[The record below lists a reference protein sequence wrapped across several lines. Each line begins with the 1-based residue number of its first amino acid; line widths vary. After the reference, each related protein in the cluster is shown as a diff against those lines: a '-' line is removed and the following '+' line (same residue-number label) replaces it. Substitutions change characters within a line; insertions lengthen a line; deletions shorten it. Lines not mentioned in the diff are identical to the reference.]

1 MICWLLPHAYHTGF
15 IMKILPITSP
25 IVRYSPSVDN
35 FLSVLCL
42 HKEKTLPWIIENYIE
57 IIFNPTQIAY
67 FMMEFL
73 DIYKFWWNCPFVSV
87 SRIDRV
93 LVGDNVIGLIK
104 NAIDRNAYVM
114 FCVDTYYVH
123 AYSSYRKSHFPHEIF
138 IYGYD
143 EDELYTLDYFDFWQC
158 DKRKISA
165 TEIEKAFFE
174 LDNKTDYLRGIISFR
189 VRPNIVERGRNCTQF
204 SEEGVYIP
212 DRKLIKHKVQGF
224 LESSPYVL
232 ASYPNEYDPCF
243 GFYSGIEAFYKMVGE
258 ISVENFARVRKPLC
272 LLYDHIH
279 IMRIRV
285 QYLSDYFE
293 LKLDELVRECQE
305 IEKGCLLLRNKYLR
319 SLMANRLSDAD
330 IIKSEV
336 DGLLG
341 RYRELLV
348 KIISVL

>member
-1 MICWLLPHAYHTGF
+1 MKVLPV
-15 IMKILPITSP
+15 TSP

-73 DIYKFWWNCPFVSV
+73 DMYKFWWNCPFVSV

-93 LVGDNVIGLIK
+93 LVGDDVIGFIK

-114 FCVDTYYVH
+114 FCVDTYYSR
-123 AYSSYRKSHFPHEIF
+123 AYSSYQESHFPHEIF

-143 EDELYTLDYFDFWQC
+143 EDELYTLDYFDFRQC
-158 DKRKISA
+158 EKKKINA
-165 TEIEKAFFE
+165 TEIERAYLE
-174 LDNKTDYLRGIISFR
+174 LDSKRDYLCGIMTFR
-189 VRPNIVERGRNCTQF
+189 VRPDVVEHGKSSTQF
-204 SEEGVYIP
+204 DKAGMYIP
-212 DRKLIKHKVQGF
+212 DRELIKHKLQGF

-243 GFYSGIEAFYKMVGE
+243 GFYSGMEAFYKMTGE
-258 ISVENFARVRKPLC
+258 ISVENFARLRKPLC
-272 LLYDHIH
+272 LLYDHIQ
-279 IMRIRV
+279 IMCIRV
-285 QYLSDYFE
+285 QYLSDFFG
-293 LKLDELVRECQE
+293 LHLGELVDECHK
-305 IEKGCLLLRNKYLR
+305 IEKGGLLIRNKYLR
-319 SLMANRLSDAD
+319 SLMANRLSDAN

-336 DGLLG
+336 NSFLG
-341 RYRELLV
+341 EYRELIL
-348 KIISVL
+348 KIISAL